1 MKTFFILTSSIILN
15 SFSSLAQK
23 TAISS
28 EITLPNF
35 NENLTIFYVEISI
48 ILFLLFTINVLA
60 VSIRNFIISNK
71 LSHIPVEIRSKKIGK
86 LLSVFNKGITLFI
99 LFGIGIYSTISLKL
113 NFTLPGNTE
122 KTPWLQVYSVDIYFF
137 LSIIILLTALLIFMV
152 YVLNNLFSL
161 RHQLQTSK
169 EA

>member
-1 MKTFFILTSSIILN
+1 MKTYFILTCSIFIN
-15 SFSSLAQK
+15 SFNSLAQA
-23 TAISS
+23 TDNISQ
-28 EITLPNF
+28 IPQPNF
-35 NENLTIFYVEISI
+35 DENLSTFYLEASI

-60 VSIRNFIISNK
+60 VSIKNFIG
-71 LSHIPVEIRSKKIGK
+71 SKNFSQFPIEVRTEKIGK